1 MSLASWKVRT
11 TLAVALALAWAYV
24 PAYGQ
29 DVSGGTPPVITSITA
44 VQVAGQ
50 KFRIYGT
57 VADDT
62 PGSCSVKLTGAADGT
77 TQCDASGNFDGVFNV
92 TTPGNA
98 TAVANDG
105 QLDSQPVSLNLGN
118 NAPTTTCKAVLGPGN
133 LLTISGRVT
142 DEAPGGLT
150 VILSGSRA
158 VAGLSAIVLANG
170 DWSVSTTV
178 PPGSHGS
185 VTATVTDWFGLTGTR
200 TANY

>member
-11 TLAVALALAWAYV
+11 TLAVALAFAGALA
-24 PAYGQ
+24 PASGQ
-29 DVSGGTPPVITSITA
+29 DGNGGTPPVITSITA

-62 PGSCSVKLTGAADGT
+62 PGSCSVKLSGAVNET
-77 TQCDASGNFDGVFNV
+77 TPCDASGKFDGVFSV
-92 TTPGNA
+92 TTPGEA
-98 TAVANDG
+98 TAIANDG

-118 NAPTTTCKAVLGPGN
+118 KAPTTTCKAIVGPGN

-158 VAGLSAIVLANG
+158 VSGLSAIVLANG
-170 DWSVSTTV
+170 DWSVSTTI
-178 PPGSHGS
+178 PSGSHGS
-185 VTATVTDWFGLTGTR
+185 VTATVTDWFGLTGSR